1 MGEPRLAV
9 CAQVLSLLSDC
20 NSGLGIVK
28 CSDAVPRPRRSTRLD
43 LH

>member
-1 MGEPRLAV
+1 MGKLMPAV

-28 CSDAVPRPRRSTRLD
+28 CSDAVPRPRKSARL
-43 LH
+43 H

>member
-1 MGEPRLAV
+1 MR
-9 CAQVLSLLSDC
+9 AQVLSLLSDC

-28 CSDAVPRPRRSTRLD
+28 CSDAVPRPRKSARLD